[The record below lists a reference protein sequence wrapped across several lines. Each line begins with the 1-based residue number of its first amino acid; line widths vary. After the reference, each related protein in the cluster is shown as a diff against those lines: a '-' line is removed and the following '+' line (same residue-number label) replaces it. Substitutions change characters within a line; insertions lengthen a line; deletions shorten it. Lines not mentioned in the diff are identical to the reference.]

1 MSNNLPRLSNVLRS
15 GLKLEIKRNLNNNG
29 AEYLAYQLWK
39 ENEQT
44 KYVHCFFCF
53 FFFSGCDLWSSKSNR
68 NPSTLRI
75 NLLCCFIFQFNN
87 MENAEEFD
95 STAVCK

>member
-15 GLKLEIKRNLNNNG
+15 NLKLEIKRNLNNDG

-44 KYVHCFFCF
+44 KYVNRDVICGHQSLTLNCY
-53 FFFSGCDLWSSKSNR
+53 FFS
-68 NPSTLRI
+68 
-75 NLLCCFIFQFNN
+75 FHFFFQFNN
-87 MENAEEFD
+87 MENAKEFD
-95 STAVCK
+95 SKAVFKRYRSPE